1 MRTRIS
7 KTGKLAS
14 VILSV
19 VMVLNS
25 IGISALAAGST
36 FKVFVNSKTG
46 NFAEHVHIEAAV
58 WEDTQDQLNSNSSL
72 QIYDLVKSPDQLD
85 FSSSDDITVNKS
97 EPNEGYLY
105 TRCTVDEGYEL
116 QWIKAKTGENAF
128 LPLTPAFTGVDN
140 VYYVGQSDVDVTF
153 EVSLTAFDYNI
164 NSVIN
169 DGVTNADDYG
179 SVSYYVDGNEIT
191 PSDALKGHAGETIE
205 VHAVPADGCT
215 ISDISVSTVEGGDKI
230 SCNKSGDYYTFKMP
244 AESVNVNVNFSTDSY
259 YTVDYGRDFTADGEH
274 HVDLLPG
281 ERDYL
286 KDTMTV
292 WGAGKDFY
300 MVDGKV
306 TFNSKVTLT
315 GNTNI
320 VLCDGSELILNET
333 VDLNGFELKI
343 YGQDGNTGKLYIKHA
358 GRKGGSAVVG
368 SGILWIHAG
377 NIELQGIAGNY
388 PAIDDNIEVFY
399 AEGLAAFIN
408 GELVTK
414 NELNSLAHSEVI
426 DNDNIRISVCEH
438 PLDARSVYFDPEDH
452 DYHLVKKC
460 IYCDGASAIE
470 QEHVFDDNGKCIC
483 GQQRYHVINNDTSVS
498 VVTKLGGNEQEWIL
512 PGNIV
517 SVYVDDGEGY
527 ISEATATSNGNN
539 IELAG
544 RGLSD
549 DPYEFR
555 MPEGNVEFTFNKIA
569 VKKVNSSAYE
579 HGKLYVK
586 NAYGIFDLV
595 DSEHSTVVVPNTGKL
610 VFYFEADDGYTFDP
624 SNCKMEFEP
633 NSKLPI
639 TNGYYNKTTGYYERV
654 MPDDDVTITGVNFIK
669 APDQYSI
676 TVPAANNGS
685 VFTDVDK
692 AAEGSTVTV
701 YVSPDDGYY
710 LTKLSFGKGKE
721 TSTVVINTVEGQTA
735 YTLVMPNSDIRIYAL
750 FEAKENDVVWTDTEQ
765 YTITGNKKAATDS
778 SVNLS
783 IEPAEYV
790 VIDSVSYTY
799 SINGSSVTKDATLG
813 NDGKISFTMPAAN
826 VTLAVESHYEY
837 NFAITVAD
845 GIPVTASKEVAEP
858 GDKIELSCQPESNK
872 RFKKYVV
879 TKADGT
885 AVPVNDNGTFEMPDG
900 PVTVSAVFADLY
912 TVTAEELNG
921 CTIRFYNQD
930 DEETALFEEGDYVRI
945 KLDLE
950 GGYRL
955 NAGFNEEWIIVK
967 DKDDNDVE
975 VNQYATTGSYP
986 FMMPASDCT
995 VALRDYS
1002 LEKETR
1008 FSITWKATGFTDS
1021 YSEYFPDVDKNAGYY
1036 EGQTINFK
1044 VLNPEAVLSCEYVNT
1059 ADQYASYQP
1068 CTKTDDGYSFVM
1080 PRGVV
1085 EVRVTY
1091 GVSYYNPA
1099 TDTIEFPDSVADSI
1113 YSSDDF
1119 RLTTGWYY
1127 TDAHG
1132 AGDNIAGTV
1141 TISSGATVNLILTDG
1156 HTEKHSNIVLEQG
1169 ATLKIWG
1176 QKDQTG
1182 ELICDATS
1190 LTTNSAG
1197 IGFVPDATDGQIYIY
1212 GGNIIATGNNGA
1224 GIGQVNKIDS
1234 YSNPESIHTTV
1245 SIDYGNVTAT
1255 GGEYAAGIGCA
1266 RYSYIRNIFVHGGT
1280 VKATGGRL
1288 AAGIGSGYEGVP
1300 GSAKAVDIMILGGN
1314 TTAIGGEGGAGVGS
1328 GSDASSGETYIQIN
1342 KATVVATGGNGGAGI
1357 GLGYHSSKS
1366 PCPITI
1372 SNSTV
1377 DATGGQKGAGIGSGD
1392 QYGSGDEGIVRT
1404 VDITNSTV
1412 TATGEADGRVAGAGI
1427 GGGAYSCGFNVIR
1440 IVGSTV
1446 KAYRGFET
1454 AEAIGRGSNEDDVG
1468 EQLNSGDLNLPSN
1481 GMVVYIGN
1489 SRYYFDKTPVAID
1502 ERIEACRDNAACMI
1516 TECVEHNQIYRCV
1529 SAYTHSLVCSYCNYP
1544 IDSEEHSFDENGTCV
1559 CDAYEIRFDANGG
1572 RGTMESV
1579 PKEAGFEGTYQIP
1592 SCGFT
1597 AVEGMKFTGW
1607 KLNGEGDLIEDNGSI
1622 DVSGPVTLVAQW
1634 EPLSNV
1640 AHRVTWIGNNDPD
1653 GEKRSHLKV
1662 DGLTYDQ
1669 EVYEGCLVEFTVTT
1683 DDGWALS
1690 RSIIS
1695 YRVDLG
1701 GGASTSRKIDYSD
1714 GKYSF
1719 IMPNQ
1724 DVELTI
1730 DVQRSFDIE
1739 LTVEGPGTAIV
1750 TDYGGTQ
1757 IDSEC
1762 AGNYIYIP
1770 VTYDELST
1778 RVKTIE
1784 VKCGN
1789 DVITPDVTRWQTT
1802 YQTAYRPDKYRVGI
1816 PISATGDKITVNVLF
1831 VETYDINWGNTV
1843 HGDFAKRSIGR
1854 GDQYNPRIISGE
1866 AVEFSVTHDEGYQ
1879 TQSVTVTAVGSGD
1892 IIRVVPLG
1900 SDKYSFVMPECAVN
1914 VDAVFTKLVDIS
1926 YDANG
1931 GSGTILGTSVMSGTS
1946 FKLPDCTFTPP
1957 AGQVFK
1963 EWKIGD
1969 NVYQP
1974 GDTPIVREDTVVTA
1988 IWMSTWDSV
1997 RAALAEGNDVVLL
2010 NDISG
2015 EGKANLEIPEGITSS
2030 LDLNGFIVD
2039 RADSTSN
2046 AVAVMG
2052 TFTLK
2057 DTSEGATGTVTGAR
2071 YGVAVGSVSAG
2082 ERSFTLDGGIIK
2094 DNSADGVHV
2103 FSGSFTMNGGI
2114 ITGHAIESE
2123 IPGQFHGGYGVW
2135 LAGTFVMNGG
2145 SISGNKCGVNIYSGE
2160 ATINDGEITGN
2171 VGFTGVDNKRG
2182 GGAGINIDNEICN
2195 GGTLNLYGGAITN
2208 NISHLSYGTIYG
2220 GGIYVGN
2227 GSINIKGAPVV
2238 SGNKYGSYDC
2248 NIRLENG
2255 IKLNITGELTNETPF
2270 GVVLHYSQSY
2280 LFGDSLDATAGEF
2293 TSGLKGNGT
2302 ADNFVSDSD
2311 SFIVGVTAEGEA
2323 IIGESKNVS
2332 FVSGSDEITGSMD
2345 DVTVASGSSFE
2356 LPANGFVTPVGKAF
2370 AGWQIGD
2377 DTADVRPAGSLL
2389 EVTDDIELTATWKDD
2404 VEYASIQSA
2413 TVSFDEKLKLN
2424 YYIDIPEA
2432 FRDGSY
2438 AVLTCGENSET
2449 IYVSEAQY
2457 FDTSEA
2463 KGYKFS
2469 YTLLAQ
2475 QIEDVVNIKIFD
2487 KNGDAVKLMNS
2498 AGTREYTTT
2507 GIDYTIL
2514 RYVDYMISYGSKTM
2528 KVLAQAAKDYCYS
2541 AKKHFVGG
2549 ECPVSDAVNAV
2560 TLEDFNDY
2568 ISKRS
2573 GTMPTG
2579 VSIDSISALFGS
2591 DNSFRLYL
2599 KFKDVDPK
2607 SLTYKLDGEDTELIE
2622 ESGIYYLTFT
2632 GIVST
2637 KLDEE
2642 HTLTI
2647 ADGTSTYDL
2656 TVSVLTYARAVVGQ
2670 STSSTMVP
2678 LAKALYLYSKAAD
2691 AHFKYN

>member
-58 WEDTQDQLNSNSSL
+58 WEDTEDQLNSNSPL
-72 QIYDLVKSPDQLD
+72 QYYDLVTSPDQLN

-97 EPNEGYLY
+97 QPNEGFLY
-105 TRCTVDEGYEL
+105 IRCTVDEGYVL
-116 QWIKAKTGENAF
+116 TGIKAKTGESVSAILHPEF
-128 LPLTPAFTGVDN
+128 DGVDN
-140 VYYVGQSDVDVTF
+140 VYFVGQSDVDVTF
-153 EVSLTAFDYNI
+153 DVSLTAIDYSI
-164 NSVIN
+164 NSIIN
-169 DGVTNADDYG
+169 DGVTNVDDYG

-191 PSDALKGHAGETIE
+191 PSDALKGHAGENIE
-205 VHAVPADGCT
+205 VRPVPADGCT
-215 ISDISVSTVEGGDKI
+215 VSDISVSTVEGGDKI

-244 AESVNVNVNFSTDSY
+244 AESVKVNVNFSTDSY
-259 YTVDYGRDFTADGEH
+259 YTADYGSDFTADGEH
-274 HVDLLPG
+274 HVDLLPD

-292 WGAGKDFY
+292 WGAGKGFY

-315 GNTNI
+315 GDTNI

-333 VDLNGFELKI
+333 VNLNGYELNI

-358 GRKGGSAVVG
+358 SRLGGYAVVG
-368 SGILWIHAG
+368 SGVLWIHAG

-399 AEGLAAFIN
+399 AKGLAAFIN

-414 NELNSLAHSEVI
+414 NEFNSSAHSEEI

-452 DYHLVKKC
+452 DYHLVREC
-460 IYCDGASAIE
+460 VYCDGASAIE

-498 VVTKLGGNEQEWIL
+498 VVTKLNGNEQEWIL

-595 DSEHSTVVVPNTGKL
+595 DSEHSTVVVPDTGML

-624 SNCKMEFEP
+624 SNCKVEFEP

-639 TNGYYNKTTGYYERV
+639 NGYYNKTTGYYERV

-676 TVPAANNGS
+676 TVPAANNGT

-799 SINGSSVTKDATLG
+799 SINGSSVTKEATLG

-858 GDKIELSCQPESNK
+858 GDTIELSCQPESNK
-872 RFKKYVV
+872 RFKEYVV

-885 AVPVNDNGTFEMPDG
+885 AVTVDDNGTFTMPAG

-930 DEETALFEEGDYVRI
+930 DEETALFEAGEYVRI
-945 KLDLE
+945 KLDLK

-955 NAGFNEEWIIVK
+955 NAYFDEDWIIVK
-967 DKDDNDVE
+967 DKDDNAVE
-975 VNQYATTGSYP
+975 VHQYAQTGSYP

-995 VALRDYS
+995 VALKDNS
-1002 LEKETR
+1002 LEEETR

-1021 YSEYFPDVDKNAGYY
+1021 YSEYFPDVDKDAGYY

-1059 ADQYASYQP
+1059 AEQYASYQP

-1080 PRGVV
+1080 PRGIV

-1091 GVSYYNPA
+1091 GVTYYNPD
-1099 TDTIEFPDSVADSI
+1099 TDTIEFPDSAAGSI
-1113 YSSDDF
+1113 YSSSDF
-1119 RLTTGWYY
+1119 RLATGWYY
-1127 TDAHG
+1127 TDPRG
-1132 AGDNIAGTV
+1132 IGDDIAGTV

-1169 ATLKIWG
+1169 ATLIIWG

-1190 LTTNSAG
+1190 LTTDSAG
-1197 IGFVPDATDGQIYIY
+1197 IGFVPEATSGQISIY

-1234 YSNPESIHTTV
+1234 YSNPESVHTTV

-1255 GGEYAAGIGCA
+1255 GGDYAAGIGCA
-1266 RYSYIRNIFVHGGT
+1266 RYSYIRNIYVHGGT
-1280 VKATGGRL
+1280 VNATGGKL
-1288 AAGIGSGYEGVP
+1288 AAGIGSGYEGVS
-1300 GSAKAVDIMILGGN
+1300 GSAEEVDIMIRGGN

-1328 GSDASSGETYIQIN
+1328 GSGASSGETYIQIN

-1357 GLGYHSSKS
+1357 GLGYLSSKS
-1366 PCPITI
+1366 PCPIII

-1377 DATGGQKGAGIGSGD
+1377 DATGGKKGAGIGSGD
-1392 QYGSGDEGIVRT
+1392 QYGSGDEGIART

-1427 GGGAYSCGFNVIR
+1427 GGGAYSCGFDVR

-1454 AEAIGRGSNEDDVG
+1454 AEAIGRGSNEGDVG
-1468 EQLNSGDLNLPSN
+1468 EQLDSGDLNLPSN
-1481 GMVVYIGN
+1481 GMVVYSSN
-1489 SRYYFDKTPVAID
+1489 SRYYFNDPPVAID

-1516 TECVEHNQIYRCV
+1516 TECVEHNQIYRCA
-1529 SAYTHSLVCSYCNYP
+1529 SAYTHSLVCSYCNYH

-1559 CDAYEIRFDANGG
+1559 CGAYEIRFDANGG

-1597 AVEGMKFTGW
+1597 AVEGMEFTGW
-1607 KLNGEGDLIEDNGSI
+1607 KLNGEGNLIEDNGSI
-1622 DVSGPVTLVAQW
+1622 DVNGPVTLVAQW
-1634 EPLSNV
+1634 KPLSNV
-1640 AHRVTWIGNNDPD
+1640 AHRVTWMGYDDPD

-1662 DGLTYDQ
+1662 DGLTYGQ

-1695 YRVDLG
+1695 YRADLG
-1701 GGASTSRKIDYSD
+1701 GGASTSRNIDYSD

-1739 LTVEGPGTAIV
+1739 LTVEGSGTAIV

-1762 AGNYIYIP
+1762 AGNSIYIP

-1831 VETYDINWGNTV
+1831 VETYDINWGNTE

-1854 GDQYNPRIISGE
+1854 GDQYNPRIFSGE
-1866 AVEFSVTHDEGYQ
+1866 TVEFSVTHDEGYQ

-1988 IWMSTWDSV
+1988 TWMSTWDSV

-2057 DTSEGATGTVTGAR
+2057 DTSEGATGKVTGAR

-2094 DNSADGVHV
+2094 DNSADGVHI

-2123 IPGQFHGGYGVW
+2123 VPGKFHGGYGVW

-2171 VGFTGVDNKRG
+2171 VGFTGVGNGRG
-2182 GGAGINIDNEICN
+2182 GGAGINIDHEIGN

-2208 NISHLSYGTIYG
+2208 NISHSSYGTVYG

-2238 SGNKYGSYDC
+2238 SGNKYGNYDC

-2270 GVVLHYSQSY
+2270 GVVLHYSQSSI
-2280 LFGDSLDATAGEF
+2280 LGESLDATAGKF

-2323 IIGESKNVS
+2323 IIGESKTVS

-2356 LPANGFVTPVGKAF
+2356 LPDNGFVTPVGKAF

-2389 EVTDDIELTATWKDD
+2389 EVTDDIVLTATWKDD
-2404 VEYASIQSA
+2404 VEYATIKSA
-2413 TVSFDEKLKLN
+2413 SASFAEKISLN
-2424 YYIDIPEA
+2424 FDFIIPEA
-2432 FRDGSY
+2432 LVDGSY
-2438 AVLTCGENSET
+2438 AVITCGNDSVTIPVAESYDASEQA
-2449 IYVSEAQY
+2449 YE
-2457 FDTSEA
+2457 
-2463 KGYKFS
+2463 FS
-2469 YTLLAQ
+2469 YALFAM
-2475 QIEDVVNIKIFD
+2475 QIEDVVNIRLYD
-2487 KNGDAVKLMNS
+2487 KNDNPISVWNTKHTND
-2498 AGTREYTTT
+2498 YTDS
-2507 GIDYTIL
+2507 GIDYTLL
-2514 RYVDYMISYGSKTM
+2514 RYLNGRINDPTSEMIELSKA
-2528 KVLAQAAKDYCYS
+2528 VKDYCYA
-2541 AKKHFVGG
+2541 AKNYFKGT
-2549 ECPVSDAVNAV
+2549 ECEISDAINTV
-2560 TLEDFNDY
+2560 TSSTLADY
-2568 ISKRS
+2568 VSKKS
-2573 GTMPTG
+2573 GTLPAG
-2579 VSIDSISALFGS
+2579 VSTSIITTLFQS
-2591 DNSFRLYL
+2591 DTSFRLYL
-2599 KFKDVDPK
+2599 KFDGVNPNDF
-2607 SLTYKLDGEDTELIE
+2607 SYKLDGEETSIYFDDDEQD
-2622 ESGIYYLTFT
+2622 GGYYLTFT
-2632 GIVST
+2632 GVVSS
-2637 KLDEE
+2637 KMDEE
-2642 HTLTI
+2642 HTFTI
-2647 ADGTSTYDL
+2647 SDGVNTYSITL
-2656 TVSVLTYARAVVGQ
+2656 SVLTYCRSIVNKTTADPKMVV
-2670 STSSTMVP
+2670 
-2678 LAKALYLYSKAAD
+2678 LAKAAFLYNRAAD
-2691 AHFKYN
+2691 AYFS